1 MPLGPDADPERLGPQ
16 PPNVLVTDFV
26 SHALLLPRCD
36 ALVTQGGAGTILS
49 ALCHGLPHLI
59 LPQGADQFMNAATAE
74 RAGVALQI
82 PPAELTPAAV
92 TAAVARL
99 LDDDTIATNA
109 RRVQAEIDTM
119 PTPDEVLAGILPSRA
134 DEVLVTSDR

>member
-1 MPLGPDADPERLGPQ
+1 MIVALGPGADPKRLGPQ

-36 ALVTQGGAGTILS
+36 ALVTQGGAGTILA

-59 LPQGADQFMNAATAE
+59 LPQGADQFINAATAE

-82 PPAELTPAAV
+82 PPAGADARRRHRRRRT
-92 TAAVARL
+92 TAR
-99 LDDDTIATNA
+99 
-109 RRVQAEIDTM
+109 RRHHRGQRPRVQAEIDTM
-119 PTPDEVLAGILPSRA
+119 PTPDEVLAGILHHRRTRCS
-134 DEVLVTSDR
+134 

>member
-1 MPLGPDADPERLGPQ
+1 
-16 PPNVLVTDFV
+16 
-26 SHALLLPRCD
+26 
-36 ALVTQGGAGTILS
+36 
-49 ALCHGLPHLI
+49 
-59 LPQGADQFMNAATAE
+59 MNAATTE

-92 TAAVARL
+92 TTAVARL
-99 LDDDTIATNA
+99 LDDGTTAANA

-119 PTPDEVLAGILPSRA
+119 PTPDEVLAGILSSPA